1 MDTAHEILLGT
12 GLLLIL
18 AIMAGMFSARMG
30 TPLLLA
36 FLGIGMLAGEDGP
49 GHIQFDDYRTA
60 YLVGS
65 LAMAIILF
73 EGGLAT
79 RQSMIRQALWPSL
92 TLATLGV
99 AISTGLMGTAIVW
112 LFGVSWPS
120 ALLLGAV
127 ISPTD
132 AAAVGVQLRLS
143 KAQVPS
149 RLISALEIE
158 SGLNDPM
165 SVFLTLAL
173 VEILIAP
180 TQSGLGRMAL
190 LFIREMG
197 GGVILG
203 LAGGFAL
210 LGALRL
216 LKTEHVILPIFA
228 LGGCLLLFGGA
239 QVLGAS
245 GFMAVYLAGIVI
257 GNTVH
262 PATVSI
268 VRFFETLG
276 WLAQISLFLIL
287 GLLVTPH
294 ALVPLI
300 LPALATAG
308 IMIFIARPA
317 ATFACLTPFRWKAR
331 ESAFVSW
338 VGLRGAVPIFLT
350 IIPVLEG
357 MQNGETL
364 FSVVYVIVLVSV
376 AIQGSTIV
384 PMARL
389 LRLKNDDDSTTKID
403 ENQQSAPAH

>member
-1 MDTAHEILLGT
+1 MDTAHEILMGT
-12 GLLLIL
+12 GLLLML
-18 AIMAGMFSARMG
+18 AILAGMFSARLG

-49 GHIQFDDYRTA
+49 GHIQFNDYQTA
-60 YLVGS
+60 YMLGS

-79 RQSMIRQALWPSL
+79 RRPMFRQALWPSL

-99 AISTGLMGTAIVW
+99 AISTAVMGTAIVW

-120 ALLLGAV
+120 ALLLGAAV
-127 ISPTD
+127 SPTD

-149 RLISALEIE
+149 RVISVLEIE

-165 SVFLTLAL
+165 SVFLTVAL
-173 VEILIAP
+173 VEILIHP
-180 TQSGLGRMAL
+180 GQSGWDHMLW

-197 GGVILG
+197 GGILLG
-203 LAGGFAL
+203 VAGGFAMV
-210 LGALRL
+210 GVLRL

-228 LGGCLLLFGGA
+228 LGGCLLLFGGS

-245 GFMAVYLAGIVI
+245 GFMAVYLAGVII
-257 GNTVH
+257 GNNPH
-262 PATVSI
+262 PAGASI
-268 VRFFETLG
+268 LRFFETLG
-276 WLAQISLFLIL
+276 WLAQISLFLML

-294 ALVPLI
+294 ALVPLV
-300 LPALATAG
+300 LPAVATAG
-308 IMIFIARPA
+308 IMIFVARPA
-317 ATFACLTPFRWKAR
+317 ATFACLMPFRWKAR

-357 MQNGETL
+357 LENGETL
-364 FSVVYVIVLVSV
+364 FSVVYVIVLLSV
-376 AIQGSTIV
+376 AVQGSTIV
-384 PMARL
+384 PMAKL
-389 LRLKNDDDSTTKID
+389 LRLKNDGSGDVHA
-403 ENQQSAPAH
+403 ER